1 MSTKETP
8 EAPNH
13 TLARIIVQAL
23 ISEGLLTP
31 DASIHF
37 LSNLAQGKIRD
48 SDWKVELEAALNQ
61 KKEENGN
68 KTI

>member
-8 EAPNH
+8 EAPNLA
-13 TLARIIVQAL
+13 LARIIVQAL
-23 ISEGLLTP
+23 ISERFLTP
-31 DASIHF
+31 DASTHF
-37 LSNLAQGKIRD
+37 LSNLSQGKIRD